1 MCNICRVCTALII
14 GRVAIVILLHLEV
27 VVEVEYI
34 LACDVP
40 AIAIHSVLLYCCC
53 LIYQR

>member
-34 LACDVP
+34 LTCDVP